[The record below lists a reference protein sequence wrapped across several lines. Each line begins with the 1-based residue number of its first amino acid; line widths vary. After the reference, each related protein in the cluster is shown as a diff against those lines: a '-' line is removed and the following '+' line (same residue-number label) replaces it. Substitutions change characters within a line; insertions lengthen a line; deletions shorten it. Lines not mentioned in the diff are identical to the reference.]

1 MSPDT
6 RCYQGMHFWHFEKD
20 ARAQIAASDDSL
32 NQILPVVCLHV
43 RFAATA
49 PHGKDCSGRCLTPVS
64 MLWIASYSL
73 KACGTT
79 TSSRPDFMVPQL
91 SMKPCLGRQ
100 VPASHDSVAIAD
112 LPVDAC
118 RVKALNS
125 YGC

>member
-1 MSPDT
+1 
-6 RCYQGMHFWHFEKD
+6 
-20 ARAQIAASDDSL
+20 
-32 NQILPVVCLHV
+32 
-43 RFAATA
+43 
-49 PHGKDCSGRCLTPVS
+49 
-64 MLWIASYSL
+64 
-73 KACGTT
+73 
-79 TSSRPDFMVPQL
+79 MVPQL